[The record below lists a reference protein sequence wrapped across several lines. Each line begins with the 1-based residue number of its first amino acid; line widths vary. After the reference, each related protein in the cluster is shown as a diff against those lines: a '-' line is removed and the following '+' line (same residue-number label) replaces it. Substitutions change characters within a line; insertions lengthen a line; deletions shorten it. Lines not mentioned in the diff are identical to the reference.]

1 MTGNALF
8 GLLPTLSSLFGGGG
22 RVLFHFCVFVFK
34 VIFLLWWSNFDS
46 PVCFILMGSCF
57 VVMYW
62 LHGTLSVALKQGLMS
77 FLCPPVAVP
86 SFCMLFGWIWNVSG
100 KLNGIYVCL
109 LFRLPLTWG
118 LSTSLRESI
127 GKLLKSSEHAS
138 RHWIRWE
145 CRLVVFISP
154 LFLFWVEEGGKVQY
168 CIQPFTRFE
177 LLVEWIMV
185 PGNECL
191 V

>member
-1 MTGNALF
+1 MHCLDCYLLYLLF
-8 GLLPTLSSLFGGGG
+8 LGVGVGYSFVCL
-22 RVLFHFCVFVFK
+22 FVFK
-34 VIFLLWWSNFDS
+34 VIFLLWWSHFDG
-46 PVCFILMGSCF
+46 PVCFILMGSCI

-77 FLCPPVAVP
+77 FICPPAAVP
-86 SFCMLFGWIWNVSG
+86 SFCMLFGWIWNVSR
-100 KLNGIYVCL
+100 KLNGIYICL

-118 LSTSLRESI
+118 LSTSLRGST

-145 CRLVVFISP
+145 CLLVIFSSL
-154 LFLFWVEEGGKVQY
+154 LFLFWVEEGGEVQY
-168 CIQPFTRFE
+168 CIQSFRRFE